1 METLTDRNRGKR
13 MVFVI
18 CLGLPGSGKSTFA
31 TKLQQQLDELKI
43 NCGTFS
49 RDTLRIQEDGSYVFN
64 PETEPLVQNTHL
76 DLLYQLAEERNY
88 NVVIVDDANLKYT
101 QLFSTLLAIDHPE
114 NVVILCD
121 FEPISPYRHLDRTK
135 RNGHRMSMERLVHM
149 AKCYHETV
157 QKSKDLDLIHQRFT
171 FPDEKSPDFDKNQ
184 EEAIG
189 TFTNS
194 VVETILDDKAKKFHL
209 LDYCL
214 YYNPDIKRHLFDQY
228 KIGIVPLVC
237 AEYPSAAKKPKIDE
251 EQLIEDEDEDE
262 DEDDP
267 IEDD

>member
-1 METLTDRNRGKR
+1 METLTERNKGKR

-31 TKLQQQLDELKI
+31 SKLQQQLDELNI

-49 RDTLRIQEDGSYVFN
+49 RDTLRIQDDGSYVFN
-64 PETEPLVQNTHL
+64 PETEPLIQSTHL
-76 DLLYQLAEERNY
+76 DLLYQLSEERNY

-149 AKCYHETV
+149 AKTYHETV
-157 QKSKDLDLIHQRFT
+157 QKSKDLDLIHQRFS
-171 FPDEKSPDFDKNQ
+171 FLDEKTLDFDKSQ

-194 VVETILDDKAKKFHL
+194 VVETILDGKAKKFHI

-214 YYNPDIKRHLFDQY
+214 YYNPDIKRHLFEQY
-228 KIGIVPLVC
+228 KTGIVPIISG
-237 AEYPSAAKKPKIDE
+237 EYPSAAKKPKIDE
-251 EQLIEDEDEDE
+251 EQLIEDEDED
-262 DEDDP
+262 DP